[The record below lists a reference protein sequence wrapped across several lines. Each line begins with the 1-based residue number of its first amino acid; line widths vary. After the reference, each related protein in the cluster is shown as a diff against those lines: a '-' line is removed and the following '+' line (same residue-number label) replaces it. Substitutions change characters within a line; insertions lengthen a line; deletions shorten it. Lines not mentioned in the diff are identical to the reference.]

1 MLVMLLAP
9 SLSSAKT
16 FYQFLYIF
24 LILSSKQML
33 NVIVNSV
40 EKNTNEI
47 FKTIVHIYY
56 YTDEFKLLKTFKWV
70 TKILLL
76 DLVTDFSVSVLHML
90 S

>member
-33 NVIVNSV
+33 NVIVNS
-40 EKNTNEI
+40 KNTNII

-70 TKILLL
+70 TKILHL